1 MLVDIR
7 ILLQVLLEHV
17 DRFFKIFLL
26 VLVLLLDLAV
36 HLDLRHG
43 LVAEFVLEVGGV
55 GDQFFLVLDQLG
67 GLVEGV
73 LEGLDPVALEGDP
86 GPLVG
91 DLALEL
97 LLVLEEDCHELGQG
111 SVQRVEVLELLVH
124 LVGLG
129 LHLGD
134 FLLPRGDVLLELLD
148 LVVED
153 VFEFFQFLGLL
164 LEFVDLALVGIDG
177 LISLLDDLSL
187 LLDLPLKLR
196 VGRLQSLYLVV
207 VLPLLLDILL
217 LFLLFLGNLLLG
229 NGDLAFGSE

>member
-1 MLVDIR
+1 M
-7 ILLQVLLEHV
+7 
-17 DRFFKIFLL
+17 
-26 VLVLLLDLAV
+26 
-36 HLDLRHG
+36 
-43 LVAEFVLEVGGV
+43 